1 MPFIPV
7 PQCVELVANYIWDS
21 QAVATVLHYQK
32 PGVAAFA
39 DLLDLAENACADFET
54 NIIPLMSPTVTLN
67 SVKVIDLD
75 TVISPTAESSFGLPA
90 NGGQS
95 GASLPNN
102 VACVVTKRTM
112 FRGRSFRGRIYHFG
126 IPETSVTGNL
136 VSGTYVTSMLA
147 GYNALK
153 VITTTLGNWEMVVVS
168 RYTNNNPRE
177 SGIFSSVVSMDS
189 DGVVDSQRR
198 RLPGRGS

>member
-7 PQCVELVANYIWDS
+7 PGAVELVANYLWDG
-21 QAVATVLHYQK
+21 QAVATVLHYQT
-32 PGVAAFA
+32 PGVAAFE
-39 DLLDLAENACADFET
+39 DLLDLAENACAEFET
-54 NIIPLMSPTVTLN
+54 NIVPMMANNVTLN
-67 SVKVIDLD
+67 SVKVIDL
-75 TVISPTAESSFGLPA
+75 TTAISPTAESSFGLPA
-90 NGGQS
+90 VGTQT

-112 FRGRSFRGRIYHFG
+112 FRGRSYRGRIFHFG

-136 VSGTYVTSMLA
+136 VASGYVTTMLA

-153 VITTTLGNWEMVVVS
+153 VITTTLGDWEMVVVS
-168 RYTNNNPRE
+168 RYANKNPRE
-177 SGIFSSVVSMDS
+177 NGIFSSVVSMDS
-189 DGVVDSQRR
+189 DGIIDSQRR